1 MKRYMMPGLYASFCL
16 SWAGAITCVVL
27 HEDVWG
33 RWLWMLSVCAA
44 LLFTLLLILVWL
56 WRLVHGL
63 YRWHPAVR
71 EVLFLLVAG
80 MLCCWGFRGFSPITW
95 YLLDVSCCS
104 GVGTTPTWHVSPWQR
119 AYMLASDDWSAGRF
133 GHRLVA
139 NDIEF
144 HQNYFPRVGHG
155 PCAVRFG
162 YYEGGTKGIA
172 DAFILDLPRDAAA
185 VLRMR
190 MAASS
195 SALGVIVS
203 HGAEGKGAYA
213 RYAESNLEPRQW
225 CEKEGYLWLPA
236 SPGGV
241 LELPVSNGQV
251 TFFLVYCP
259 GLEDDAPEGIS
270 PYNVLPFRV
279 TRMQAS

>member
-1 MKRYMMPGLYASFCL
+1 MLVL
-16 SWAGAITCVVL
+16 S
-27 HEDVWG
+27 
-33 RWLWMLSVCAA
+33 A
-44 LLFTLLLILVWL
+44 LLI
-56 WRLVHGL
+56 
-63 YRWHPAVR
+63 
-71 EVLFLLVAG
+71 
-80 MLCCWGFRGFSPITW
+80 CWGFRGFEPITW
-95 YLLDVSCCS
+95 YRLDVACCS

-139 NDIEF
+139 NEEEF

-155 PCAVRFG
+155 PCAVRFD
-162 YYEGGTKGIA
+162 YKEGGTKGIA

-203 HGAEGKGAYA
+203 HGAERKGAYA